1 MTSQHA
7 PDERAGRTSAQQG
20 VVGHDDL
27 PEPARLRQIF
37 GPSAV
42 LMGVSVAAGE
52 LILWPYLG
60 TQAGLQF
67 LWGAVLGVG
76 TQYFLNM
83 EITRYTLAT
92 GESAVIGFS
101 RLWKPWGLLFV
112 FAGVVT
118 FAWPGWATGAAT
130 MVSFAIGGG
139 NVTVITIASL
149 IGLGLTLSLSPVI
162 YRTVEK
168 IVIAKIIVM
177 LVFLVVGLA
186 IVSTG
191 DVWRDALVGTVSV
204 GSLPV
209 DTVPAAVL
217 LGALTSAG
225 AGGIGNLIQSNWVRD
240 KGMGMGRYIPR
251 IVSPFTGQDVAR
263 PAVGRHFVVTEEN
276 LRRWKGWWRVANKEQ
291 LVAFFALGILSI
303 AGWSILAY
311 SVLYGRD
318 VGDGFDFI
326 SAEGRI
332 LNDVLPHLGT
342 VFWWA
347 GGIALL
353 AGTLGVLEW
362 VGRLTADVLKVNYL
376 ATSAFWSESK
386 IYLLVVWTVIAAG
399 SVILL
404 AGLGQPLTLLV
415 ISNVIHGPV
424 MCTYSILLIRL
435 NRKKLHAPIRLRGLR
450 LVAVLWAVLLY
461 GGFTLYFVV
470 DALAG

>member
-1 MTSQHA
+1 MTSQRR
-7 PDERAGRTSAQQG
+7 PEPEVPSTDGRDAVPQT
-20 VVGHDDL
+20 DL

-112 FAGVVT
+112 LAGVVT

-130 MVSFAIGGG
+130 MFTYAIGGG
-139 NVTVITIASL
+139 NVTAITIASL
-149 IGLGLTLSLSPVI
+149 VALGLTLSVSPVI
-162 YRTVEK
+162 YKTVEK
-168 IVIAKIIVM
+168 IVFAKILVM
-177 LVFLVVGLA
+177 LVFLVVALA
-186 IVSTG
+186 VVSTG
-191 DVWRDALVGTVSV
+191 PVWRDALVGTVSV
-204 GSLPV
+204 GSLPI
-209 DTVPAAVL
+209 DSVPGAVL

-263 PAVGRHFVVTEEN
+263 PAVGRHFGVTDQN

-291 LVAFFALGILSI
+291 LLAFFALGTLSI
-303 AGWSILAY
+303 VGWSIVAY
-311 SVLYGRD
+311 AVLYGRD
-318 VGDGFDFI
+318 VGEGFDFI
-326 SAEGRI
+326 RAEGEV
-332 LNDVLPHLGT
+332 LNGVLPHLGT
-342 VFWWA
+342 VFWTTGA
-347 GGIALL
+347 VALL

-376 ATSAFWSESK
+376 ADSRFWSESK
-386 IYLLVVWTVIAAG
+386 VYLLVVWIVIAAG
-399 SVILL
+399 SCILL

-424 MCTYSILLIRL
+424 MFTYAVLLIRL
-435 NRKKLHAPIRLRGLR
+435 NRTRLREPIRLRGVR
-450 LVAVLWAVLLY
+450 LVAVLWAALLY
-461 GGFTLYFVV
+461 GGFTVYFVV